1 MPNKLLYLVHRIPYP
16 PNKGDKIRSFHF
28 LRALAER
35 YQVFLATF
43 VDDPDDRQYIDALK
57 PFCRESLCVDLNP
70 RTGKLKSLQGLL
82 SGEALSLPYYR
93 NCQLQSW
100 VDRMVAEHHIDR
112 ALIFSSPMAQYLT
125 NHPSIRM
132 VADYVDVD
140 SDKWRQYAVS
150 KRWPA
155 SWIYRREAEKL
166 LQYET
171 AMAGRAEMTL
181 FVSRQEAQLFK
192 QLAPG
197 CADKIGH
204 VNNGVDTDFF
214 DPELSFSSPF
224 PENQPAIVFTG
235 AMDYWANV
243 DAVQWFAQQVFPLVK
258 QRFPAVKFYI
268 VGSKPAKVV
277 QQLADVDTSVVVTGR
292 VDDVRPYVA
301 FADVVVAPLRIAR
314 GIQNK
319 VLEAM
324 AMARPIVASSAAME
338 GIAADSLM
346 NVAIADEP
354 QEYAAKVV
362 EYLQSSIKRIPE
374 NRVYVQD
381 HFSWRHNGELL
392 CDLLSGEGGS
402 QCLHKHRC

>member
-43 VDDPDDRQYIDALK
+43 VDDPDDRQYIDAVK
-57 PFCRESLCVDLNP
+57 PFCQESLCVDLNP
-70 RTGKLKSLQGLL
+70 RTSKLKSLQGLL
-82 SGEALSLPYYR
+82 TGEALSLPYYR
-93 NCQLQSW
+93 NGLLQAW
-100 VDRMVAEHHIDR
+100 VDRMVTEHRIDR

-125 NHPSIRM
+125 KHPSVRV

-155 SWIYRREAEKL
+155 NWIYQREAEKL
-166 LQYET
+166 FQYE
-171 AMAGRAEMTL
+171 AAIADRIEKTL

-192 QLAPG
+192 QLAPS

-214 DPELSFSSPF
+214 DPALSFSSPF
-224 PENQPAIVFTG
+224 PENQLALVFTG

-258 QRFPAVKFYI
+258 QRLPSVKFYI

-277 QQLADVDTSVVVTGR
+277 QQLADVDSSVVVTGR

-338 GIAADSLM
+338 GIAADSVF

-354 QEYAAKVV
+354 QDYAAKVV
-362 EYLQSSIKRIPE
+362 ACLQSTVKQFPD
-374 NRVYVQD
+374 NRGYVQD
-381 HFSWRHNGELL
+381 HFSWQHNGELL
-392 CDLLSGEGGS
+392 CDLLSGG
-402 QCLHKHRC
+402 KV